1 MNLRKRLKK
10 LEARYQEKS
19 IVLRFADG
27 STTEFQISGSGP
39 GFADFFRR
47 TLIDDYS
54 DPEFRRLAEG
64 IRSCVSY
71 IGCGHWLD
79 IIRAGLSPAGEQ
91 LRPRS
96 QAPPPN
102 VRPEALGPMPSPPA
116 QESSL

>member
-27 STTEFQISGSGP
+27 STTEFQIGGGGP
-39 GFADFFRR
+39 GFADFLRKV
-47 TLIDDYS
+47 LINDNS
-54 DPEFRRLAEG
+54 DPEFRKLVDA

-71 IGCGHWLD
+71 SGCGHWLD
-79 IIRAGLSPAGEQ
+79 VIRAGLSPAGEE

-102 VRPEALGPMPSPPA
+102 VRPEALGPMPAPPA
-116 QESSL
+116 QESSV